1 MKSSKLTPYDRR
13 ARREKIMEKRESTRK
28 QHMERGRFYVQSK
41 TTRFHKTVSDRQK
54 ARYARQTGY
63 VAPVVPAT
71 PIKPKRI
78 RKTGAS
84 A

>member
-1 MKSSKLTPYDRR
+1 
-13 ARREKIMEKRESTRK
+13 MEKRESTRE
-28 QHMERGRFYVQSK
+28 QHMKRGRFYVQSK

-63 VAPVVPAT
+63 VAPVVQ
-71 PIKPKRI
+71 IKPKRV